1 MEQIQEYTNN
11 GKWIAI
17 TTLIWNDAFKQ
28 LILSC
33 MNEPGF
39 IIKFANPGNYCI
51 YWIKL
56 TKFMG
61 DYLNGFNLIFTI
73 CSFSPQFWVLRRAFS
88 HYLDHIV
95 PLHLH
100 HLAV

>member
-17 TTLIWNDAFKQ
+17 TTLIWNEKFKQ

-33 MNEPGF
+33 MNEPDF
-39 IIKFANPGNYCI
+39 IIKFSNPENYCI

-56 TKFMG
+56 
-61 DYLNGFNLIFTI
+61 
-73 CSFSPQFWVLRRAFS
+73 
-88 HYLDHIV
+88 
-95 PLHLH
+95 
-100 HLAV
+100 